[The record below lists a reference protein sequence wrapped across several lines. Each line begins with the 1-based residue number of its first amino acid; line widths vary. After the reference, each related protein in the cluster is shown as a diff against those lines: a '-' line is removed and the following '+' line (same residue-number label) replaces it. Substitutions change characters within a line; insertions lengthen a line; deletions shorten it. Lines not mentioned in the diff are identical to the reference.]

1 MNKEIKEFLLKTL
14 RILCG
19 SLRRLRTTLEF
30 NYLRNLQGLF
40 QRMDWHCAKEV
51 FTEFEKSV
59 NRFCAVPWWIWM
71 LFTLEKSTLLFYTRL
86 LFGTPQICMKT
97 LIRCT
102 NTFRVTITDKVYEG
116 LRNKK
121 SISPEPLEWIM
132 EHRCAGCLVVSE
144 KCTKVPLVIWDGY
157 YDKQDLYW
165 SRRMFHVVCGQ
176 ECADKLRKSICECC
190 MCIRSYQYPRGG
202 IKLIKLKVERGTK
215 RRFCSVECQRVFHK
229 GPRMPR
235 NSDYAYQVD

>member
-144 KCTKVPLVIWDGY
+144 KCTGAPRHMGRILRQARPVLEQENVPRCLRARMRGQIKKKHMRMLHVHSVLPIPARGY
-157 YDKQDLYW
+157 QAHQAQGREGD
-165 SRRMFHVVCGQ
+165 
-176 ECADKLRKSICECC
+176 
-190 MCIRSYQYPRGG
+190 
-202 IKLIKLKVERGTK
+202 K
-215 RRFCSVECQRVFHK
+215 RRFCSVECQKSLPQR
-229 GPRMPR
+229 PA
-235 NSDYAYQVD
+235 YAP